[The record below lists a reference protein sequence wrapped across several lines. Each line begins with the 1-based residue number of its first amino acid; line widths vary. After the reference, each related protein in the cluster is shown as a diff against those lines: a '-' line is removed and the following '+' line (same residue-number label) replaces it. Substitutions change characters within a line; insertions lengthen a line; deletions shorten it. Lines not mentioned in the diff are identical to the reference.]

1 MINKITKKC
10 NTLNDKID
18 RLEVWKDKDYLKEE
32 SIKSE
37 SEERGKKTVNHISEK
52 REPAQWLMPV
62 ILATWES
69 ESRRIVVVQG

>member
-37 SEERGKKTVNHISEK
+37 SEERGRKNC
-52 REPAQWLMPV
+52 
-62 ILATWES
+62 
-69 ESRRIVVVQG
+69 